1 MLKVFFGIHEDAMLS
16 VDSYFNN
23 TYDESWFADP
33 IVVQMVKDID
43 GSDVI
48 SPNCINSPVLGQ
60 IPPITLSGGVKALI
74 CLHMIGDPFL
84 DLIVM
89 GENCSEWLLKIAN
102 EKDITVAMS
111 GSHLTFSDMDDIFP
125 KCLCLNDD
133 SVIETPKEW
142 VFKMIELL

>member
-48 SPNCINSPVLGQ
+48 SPNCINSPILGQ

-74 CLHMIGDPFL
+74 CLHMLGDPFL

-89 GENCSEWLLKIAN
+89 GENCSEWLLRIAN

-111 GSHLTFSDMDDIFP
+111 GSHLTFSGMDDMFP
-125 KCLCLNDD
+125 KCLCLNDN
-133 SVIETPKEW
+133 SIIETPKEW